1 MAPSTNTNPN
11 TLLTDNSVN
20 DPLSISNYDHP
31 GMVLTQIPFNGGN
44 FYRVGV
50 GILRWL
56 WGLRTNN
63 GIKEF
68 KSGGFSRTE
77 FKKVCTGC
85 NQEGH
90 LVEQC
95 FERIGYPDWY
105 KGIFLCFTSAF
116 ALICHH
122 GMDVILDW
130 ISDTG
135 DSDHMSP
142 HLHLFMSIITLK
154 HPIIVHLPDGR
165 TKTVTLVGQV
175 KIIPFLTLNNVL
187 YVPDLQLNLL
197 YVGRLIRDQGL
208 DAHFYLNNFAFQDPS
223 TNQIVVVGKGDKLEP
238 KGLKCV
244 LIGYLPNSKGYN
256 LYDLT
261 TKQMFHSKDVSFE
274 EKIFPFK
281 EQPILHSGSIGDFP
295 SFHSSEEEVVIPSQ
309 KTQISKDSNES
320 AIPEVTTEPAIPTNV
335 SASQQF
341 IPTSSKTVNPIRKYS
356 RNSSRPSWLK
366 DFVTS
371 KTSASSANT
380 TYTESLP
387 KHPKYPHF
395 TKNDFLDF
403 LINVYKIKYTADG
416 TINKYKAR
424 LVIKGFDK
432 KEGRDYKHT
441 FSLVAKLVTI
451 RVLIALAIAKGWP
464 LHQLDINNAFLHGF
478 IDEDIYMQPP
488 AGYAAA
494 SSGQVTPQG
503 THVNQRKYILD
514 LLHDA
519 GLTATKPV
527 ASPMP
532 TNLKLSLGKA
542 SKRSLTRYCI
552 FLGHSLVSWK
562 TKKQPIVFRFST
574 EAEYRAMAVTTCE
587 ILWLSFILKDLHI
600 LIKLPIIIFWDNK
613 FAQQLAA
620 NPCFHERSKHLD
632 MDYHLTREKIQD
644 GFLQTTFIPTTRQ
657 LADVM
662 TKVLN
667 HVQHS
672 LLVDKLG
679 ITDHPT

>member
-105 KGIFLCFTSAF
+105 KGKGTADVGTANVNQ
-116 ALICHH
+116 ALICIMQFLAYVQMQYSAVIKTIRKDNGTEIVNKKTPFEKLH
-122 GMDVILDW
+122 GKDPSYDQIRVISCLCY
-130 ISDTG
+130 
-135 DSDHMSP
+135 
-142 HLHLFMSIITLK
+142 
-154 HPIIVHLPDGR
+154 VV
-165 TKTVTLVGQV
+165 VTL
-175 KIIPFLTLNNVL
+175 PH
-187 YVPDLQLNLL
+187 
-197 YVGRLIRDQGL
+197 R
-208 DAHFYLNNFAFQDPS
+208 
-223 TNQIVVVGKGDKLEP
+223 DKLEP

-261 TKQMFHSKDVSFE
+261 TKQMFHSRDVSFE

-424 LVIKGFDK
+424 LVIK
-432 KEGRDYKHT
+432 
-441 FSLVAKLVTI
+441 
-451 RVLIALAIAKGWP
+451 AIAKGWP

-478 IDEDIYMQPP
+478 INEDIYMQPP

-494 SSGQVTPQG
+494 SSGQVCKLKKSLYGLKHASRQWNHETPQC
-503 THVNQRKYILD
+503 THLNQRKYILD